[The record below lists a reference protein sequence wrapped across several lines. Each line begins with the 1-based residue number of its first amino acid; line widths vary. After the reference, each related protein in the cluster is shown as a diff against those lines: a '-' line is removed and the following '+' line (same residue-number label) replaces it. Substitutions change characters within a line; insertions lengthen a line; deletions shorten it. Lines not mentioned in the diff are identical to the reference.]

1 VGRRQKMTK
10 QVKKLELR
18 KLTVQDLNIKQV
30 SVLEKEEQNSAKGGK
45 EDTAVGVGVTEH
57 PKYC

>member
-1 VGRRQKMTK
+1 MTK

-30 SVLEKEEQNSAKGGK
+30 SVLKKDEQKNAKAGD
-45 EDTAVGVGVTEH
+45 DTTPPLGVGVTSH